1 MSVHRG
7 TIPAEEYDTTYF
19 LRECE
24 GYEEYLR
31 SGGTELPRCLLAALA
46 LAGDLKDVRLLD
58 VGCGRG
64 ELLRYAANQG
74 AIPTG
79 LDYSMDALKLA
90 APILDGTNASLLRAN
105 VRQLPFVEGSFDL
118 ILALDLVEHLHPHE
132 LDDMLREAYR
142 LLVPGGRL
150 IVHTMP
156 NLWYY
161 RYGYPLFRAVQRL
174 RGVQLPRDPHER
186 SRRVHVNVQSL
197 TTLSGSLRRAGF
209 RARVWLQDTQE
220 YKQESNRVMRFA
232 YRVLASVYP
241 LRWIFCNDLFAVAT
255 RES

>member
-1 MSVHRG
+1 MDGQRS

-19 LRECE
+19 LHECE

-31 SGGTELPRCLLAALA
+31 SGGTELPHRLLAALS
-46 LAGDLKDVRLLD
+46 LMGNLDGVRLLD

-64 ELLRYAANQG
+64 ELLRYAAEHG

-90 APILDGTNASLLRAN
+90 VPILDGTNASLLRAN
-105 VRQLPFVEGSFDL
+105 VRQLPFADGTFDL
-118 ILALDLVEHLHPHE
+118 MVALDLVEHLHPHE
-132 LDDMLREAYR
+132 LDAMLREAYR
-142 LLVPGGRL
+142 LLAPGGRL

-161 RYGYPLFRAVQRL
+161 RYGYPLYRAVQRL
-174 RGVQLPRDPHER
+174 RGVRLPRDPHER
-186 SRRVHVNVQSL
+186 SRRVHVNVQSV
-197 TTLSGSLRRAGF
+197 TMLSSSLRRAGF

-220 YKQESNRVMRFA
+220 YKQESSRVIRGA
-232 YRVLASVYP
+232 YRFLASVYP
-241 LRWIFCNDLFAVAT
+241 LRWVFCNDLFAVAT

>member
-1 MSVHRG
+1 MSVQRG

-19 LRECE
+19 LHECE
-24 GYEEYLR
+24 GYEAYLR
-31 SGGTELPRCLLAALA
+31 SGGAELPHRLLAALS
-46 LAGDLKDVRLLD
+46 LVGSLNGLRLLD
-58 VGCGRG
+58 LGCGRG
-64 ELLRYAANQG
+64 ELVRYAAEHG

-105 VRQLPFVEGSFDL
+105 VRQLPFADGAFDL
-118 ILALDLVEHLHPHE
+118 IVALDLVEHLHPHE
-132 LDDMLREAYR
+132 LDDMLHEAHR
-142 LLVPGGRL
+142 LLAPGGRL

-161 RYGYPLFRAVQRL
+161 RYGYPLFRVVQRL

-186 SRRVHVNVQSL
+186 SRRVHVNVQSV
-197 TTLSGSLRRAGF
+197 TTLSSSLRRAGF
-209 RARVWLQDTQE
+209 QARVWLQDAQE
-220 YKQESNRVMRFA
+220 YKQESSRVMRRM
-232 YRVLASVYP
+232 YRFLASVYP
-241 LRWIFCNDLFAVAT
+241 LRWVFCNDLFAVAT